1 MIMIIIIILIII
13 IIIIILVI
21 VIIIIIIMDYFNQ
34 LIFLLDPTLQ
44 NFINQ
49 IQFQTPTLVFAT
61 NEMLYQT

>member
-1 MIMIIIIILIII
+1 MIMIIIILIII
-13 IIIIILVI
+13 IIIILVI
-21 VIIIIIIMDYFNQ
+21 VIIIIIMDYFNQ

-49 IQFQTPTLVFAT
+49 IQFQTSTLVFAT

>member
-21 VIIIIIIMDYFNQ
+21 VIIIIIMDYFNQ

-49 IQFQTPTLVFAT
+49 IQFQTSTLVFAT